1 VGEDMDIKLELL
13 ETITEKFS
21 EALKVGGG
29 GYGNVY
35 RGVYDGQ
42 EVAVKKLHPLHGLD
56 DKEFDNEFRNLREI
70 RHPNVVRLLGYC
82 YESRHKF
89 VKHNGDLVRAQ
100 EIERALCF
108 EYMQGGSLDKHI
120 SDESCDLDWPTCY
133 KIIKGICEGLNHLH
147 TAQERPI
154 YHLDLK
160 PANILLDKDMTA
172 KIGDLGLSKLV
183 ASSETHKT
191 EVLKGTQ

>member
-1 VGEDMDIKLELL
+1 M
-13 ETITEKFS
+13 
-21 EALKVGGG
+21 
-29 GYGNVY
+29 
-35 RGVYDGQ
+35 YDGQ

-120 SDESCDLDWPTCY
+120 S
-133 KIIKGICEGLNHLH
+133 
-147 TAQERPI
+147 
-154 YHLDLK
+154 
-160 PANILLDKDMTA
+160 
-172 KIGDLGLSKLV
+172 
-183 ASSETHKT
+183 
-191 EVLKGTQ
+191 GTFTSYSLEYLAFK

>member
-1 VGEDMDIKLELL
+1 M
-13 ETITEKFS
+13 F
-21 EALKVGGG
+21 
-29 GYGNVY
+29 
-35 RGVYDGQ
+35 DGQ
-42 EVAVKKLHPLHGLD
+42 EVAVKKLHPRHGLD

-120 SDESCDLDWPTCY
+120 SGTFTSYSLEYLAFKWFS
-133 KIIKGICEGLNHLH
+133 IFIC
-147 TAQERPI
+147 
-154 YHLDLK
+154 
-160 PANILLDKDMTA
+160 
-172 KIGDLGLSKLV
+172 LSLF
-183 ASSETHKT
+183 HCR
-191 EVLKGTQ
+191 